1 LVSAGHWAE
10 SQHFWSQLSAVR
22 LKLLKSASDFGASR
36 LKENMQRKLK
46 TWIERASSDQTFLHG
61 AEFFEN
67 LVAKI
72 LLIAIVLIS
81 LYALLDLTLALCNVV
96 LNTNLGSLGKGIIS
110 IFGLFLNL
118 LIALELLENITG
130 YLRKHVLQVELVI
143 VTAIIAVARKL
154 VILDLEK
161 TDGIELL
168 GLAVAILTLTLGYWV
183 IRVSHRD
190 D

>member
-1 LVSAGHWAE
+1 MLSKIKHKF
-10 SQHFWSQLSAVR
+10 SQA
-22 LKLLKSASDFGASR
+22 
-36 LKENMQRKLK
+36 
-46 TWIERASSDQTFLHG
+46 TSDQTCLHW

-67 LVAKI
+67 MIAKI

-81 LYALLDLTLALCNVV
+81 FYALLDLLIALVQTM
-96 LNTNLGSLGKGIIS
+96 LTTQLGGLGKTLIS

-154 VILDLEK
+154 VILDMDK
-161 TDGIELL
+161 TSGTDLI
-168 GLAVAILTLTLGYWV
+168 GLAGAILALTIGYWM
-183 IRVSHRD
+183 IRFSHRD
-190 D
+190 H

>member
-1 LVSAGHWAE
+1 MRAT
-10 SQHFWSQLSAVR
+10 
-22 LKLLKSASDFGASR
+22 SD
-36 LKENMQRKLK
+36 KV
-46 TWIERASSDQTFLHG
+46 FLHW

-67 LVAKI
+67 VIAKF

-81 LYALLDLTLALCNVV
+81 IYALLDLFLALIQIMF
-96 LNTNLGSLGKGIIS
+96 TTQLGALGKTLIS

-161 TDGIELL
+161 TSGVDLL
-168 GLAVAILTLTLGYWV
+168 GLAGAILALTIGYFV
-183 IRVSHRD
+183 IRLSNRSD
-190 D
+190 RN

>member
-1 LVSAGHWAE
+1 MPSKFKH
-10 SQHFWSQLSAVR
+10 
-22 LKLLKSASDFGASR
+22 KLMRATSD
-36 LKENMQRKLK
+36 KV
-46 TWIERASSDQTFLHG
+46 FLHW

-67 LVAKI
+67 VIAKC
-72 LLIAIVLIS
+72 LLIAIVLITF
-81 LYALLDLTLALCNVV
+81 YALLDLLLALVQIMFV
-96 LNTNLGSLGKGIIS
+96 TQLGSLGKTLIS

-161 TDGIELL
+161 TAGIDLL
-168 GLAVAILTLTLGYWV
+168 GLAGATLALTIGYFI
-183 IRVSHRD
+183 IRSSNRNGD
-190 D
+190 N

>member
-1 LVSAGHWAE
+1 MPSKFKH
-10 SQHFWSQLSAVR
+10 
-22 LKLLKSASDFGASR
+22 KLL
-36 LKENMQRKLK
+36 
-46 TWIERASSDQTFLHG
+46 RATSDQTFLHW

-67 LVAKI
+67 VIAKV
-72 LLIAIVLIS
+72 LLIAIVLIA
-81 LYALLDLTLALCNVV
+81 LYAMLDLLFALVQIMF
-96 LNTNLGSLGKGIIS
+96 TTQLGSLGKTLIS

-161 TDGIELL
+161 TSGVDLL
-168 GLAVAILTLTLGYWV
+168 GLAGAIVALTIGYFI
-183 IRVSHRD
+183 IRLSNQQRED
-190 D
+190 

>member
-1 LVSAGHWAE
+1 
-10 SQHFWSQLSAVR
+10 
-22 LKLLKSASDFGASR
+22 
-36 LKENMQRKLK
+36 MQRKFKDRLRQL
-46 TWIERASSDQTFLHG
+46 TGDQAFLQG

-72 LLIAIVLIS
+72 LLIAIILIS
-81 LYALLDLTLALCNVV
+81 LYALLDLTIALFNVV
-96 LNTNLGSLGKGIIS
+96 LSTSVGSLGKGLIS

-143 VTAIIAVARKL
+143 VTAIIAVARKV

-161 TDGIELL
+161 TSGIELI
-168 GLAVAILTLTLGYWV
+168 GLAAAALALTLGYWV
-183 IRVSHRD
+183 IRISNHED
-190 D
+190 

>member
-1 LVSAGHWAE
+1 MPSKFKH
-10 SQHFWSQLSAVR
+10 R
-22 LKLLKSASDFGASR
+22 L
-36 LKENMQRKLK
+36 
-46 TWIERASSDQTFLHG
+46 IRATSDQNFLHW

-67 LVAKI
+67 AIAKF

-81 LYALLDLTLALCNVV
+81 LYALLDLLLV
-96 LNTNLGSLGKGIIS
+96 LVQIMVTTQLGSLGKTLIS

-161 TDGIELL
+161 TSGLDLL
-168 GLAVAILTLTLGYWV
+168 GLAGAIVALTIGYFI
-183 IRVSHRD
+183 IRISNQNRD
-190 D
+190 A

>member
-1 LVSAGHWAE
+1 
-10 SQHFWSQLSAVR
+10 
-22 LKLLKSASDFGASR
+22 
-36 LKENMQRKLK
+36 MQGKLK
-46 TWIERASSDQTFLHG
+46 DKLGRITSDQAFLSS

-81 LYALLDLTLALCNVV
+81 LYALLDLTFALFNVV
-96 LNTNLGSLGKGIIS
+96 ISTNLGSLGKGIIS

-161 TDGIELL
+161 VSGTELL
-168 GLAVAILTLTLGYWV
+168 GLAVAILTLTVGYWV
-183 IRVSHRD
+183 IRLSHHED
-190 D
+190 

>member
-1 LVSAGHWAE
+1 MPSNFKH
-10 SQHFWSQLSAVR
+10 
-22 LKLLKSASDFGASR
+22 KLMRATSD
-36 LKENMQRKLK
+36 KV
-46 TWIERASSDQTFLHG
+46 FLHW

-67 LVAKI
+67 VIAKF

-81 LYALLDLTLALCNVV
+81 IYALLDLFLALIQIMF
-96 LNTNLGSLGKGIIS
+96 TTQLGALGKTLIS

-161 TDGIELL
+161 TSGVDLL
-168 GLAVAILTLTLGYWV
+168 GLAGAILALTIGYFV
-183 IRVSHRD
+183 IRLSNRGD
-190 D
+190 AD